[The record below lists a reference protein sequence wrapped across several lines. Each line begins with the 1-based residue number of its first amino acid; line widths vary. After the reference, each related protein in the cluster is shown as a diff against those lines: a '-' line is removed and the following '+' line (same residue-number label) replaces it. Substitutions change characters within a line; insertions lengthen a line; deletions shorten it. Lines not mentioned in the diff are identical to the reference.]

1 MKADPK
7 ADAAAASNPKK
18 KLFGLIAA
26 AVIALGVGA
35 AAAWYFAASGNASA
49 KEHKQAKVEQPEY
62 VSLDQFTVNLQP
74 GDAGDQ
80 YLQVQFTLQVPGL
93 EQAELIKS
101 NMAMVRSRVL
111 LLLSSKHASDINTV
125 DGKHQL
131 AKEIE
136 ATLKQPFVA
145 GGPVPQVADVLFT
158 AFIIQ

>member
-1 MKADPK
+1 
-7 ADAAAASNPKK
+7 
-18 KLFGLIAA
+18 
-26 AVIALGVGA
+26 
-35 AAAWYFAASGNASA
+35 
-49 KEHKQAKVEQPEY
+49 
-62 VSLDQFTVNLQP
+62 
-74 GDAGDQ
+74 
-80 YLQVQFTLQVPGL
+80 
-93 EQAELIKS
+93 
-101 NMAMVRSRVL
+101 MVRSRVL